1 MKSKCYVYFSIHS
14 RDFTFFNTQV
24 IIII

>member
-14 RDFTFFNTQV
+14 RLYFFQHKW
-24 IIII
+24 